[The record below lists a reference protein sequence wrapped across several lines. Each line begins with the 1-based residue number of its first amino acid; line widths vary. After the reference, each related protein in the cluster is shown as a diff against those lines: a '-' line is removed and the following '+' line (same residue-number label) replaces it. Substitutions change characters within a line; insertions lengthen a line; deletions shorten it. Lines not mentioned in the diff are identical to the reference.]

1 MKKTVKIRYRP
12 NTNGTSSIRLNF
24 FSGYEIVNGKRKAK
38 RLIKTLPFHLITD
51 PKTTDEK
58 NQNEAYIKKAN
69 LLAKEWEKS
78 LYKHIN
84 TNGQILNSKTPKGSL
99 SEKWTNHKSK
109 INLVSPANKR
119 QIDVIVVGTGL
130 AGASAS
136 ATLAELGYNVKTFCF
151 QDSPRRAHSIAA
163 QGGINA
169 AKNYQGDGDSIH
181 RLFYDTIK
189 GGDYR
194 SREANVYRLAEVSGN
209 IIDQCVAQGVPFA
222 RDYGGLLDNRSFGG
236 VLVSRT
242 FYAKG
247 QTGQQLLL
255 GAYSAMNR
263 QIGRGKIKMYNRH
276 EMMDIVIVKGKAR
289 GIITRNLVTGE
300 INRHSSHA
308 VVIASGGYG
317 NVFYLSTNAMGS
329 NVSAS
334 WKIHKRG
341 ALFANPCFTQIHPT
355 CIPVSGDHQSKLTLM
370 SESLRNDGRIW
381 VPKKLEDVKMIREGK
396 LSPTEIAE
404 ENRDYYLER
413 RYPAFGNLVPRDV
426 ASRAAK
432 ERCDAG
438 YGVNKTGEAVYL
450 DFSSSIERYGKER
463 ALVLGL
469 DENDASLVMKLGK
482 QVVKAKYGNLF
493 QMYEK
498 IVDQNPYETP
508 MMIYPAVHY
517 TMGGVWV
524 DYNLMTTI
532 PGCYAIGEANFSDHG
547 ANRLGASALMQ
558 GLADGYFVLPYT
570 IGDYLSDDIRT
581 GPISI
586 DSPEFEKAEKYV
598 RESLEKLINRK
609 GKNSVDYYHK
619 KLGKIM
625 WNKCGMSRN
634 KNELKEAINEI
645 KILREDFH
653 QNVKIPGKLD
663 EFNEELSKA
672 TRVSD
677 FLELGELFAK
687 DALER
692 EESCGGHFREE
703 HQTKEGEALRND
715 KDYKYV
721 SAWEFNKEPRKSVLH
736 KEKLEYE
743 EIEVKTRSYK

>member
-1 MKKTVKIRYRP
+1 MSK
-12 NTNGTSSIRLNF
+12 
-24 FSGYEIVNGKRKAK
+24 
-38 RLIKTLPFHLITD
+38 
-51 PKTTDEK
+51 
-58 NQNEAYIKKAN
+58 
-69 LLAKEWEKS
+69 
-78 LYKHIN
+78 
-84 TNGQILNSKTPKGSL
+84 LNSKIPKGPI
-99 SEKWTNHKSK
+99 SEKWTNHKNN
-109 INLVSPANKR
+109 IRLVSPANKR

-130 AGASAS
+130 AGGSAS
-136 ATLAELGYNVKTFCF
+136 ATLAELGYNVKSFCF

-169 AKNYQGDGDSIH
+169 AKNYQGDGDSVH
-181 RLFYDTIK
+181 RLFYDTVK

-194 SREANVYRLAEVSGN
+194 SREANVYRLAEVSAN

-263 QIGRGKIKMYNRH
+263 QIARGKIQMFNRH
-276 EMMDIVIVKGKAR
+276 EMMDIVLVDGKAR
-289 GIITRNLVTGE
+289 GIITRNLIDGKIE
-300 INRHSSHA
+300 RHSAHA

-317 NVFYLSTNAMGS
+317 NLFYLSTNAMGS

-334 WKIHKRG
+334 WKIHKKG
-341 ALFANPCFTQIHPT
+341 AYFANPCFTQIHPT

-381 VPKKLEDVKMIREGK
+381 VPKSKSDAAAIRDGK
-396 LSPTEIAE
+396 LKPTDLSE
-404 ENRDYYLER
+404 EKRDYYLER

-438 YGVNKTGEAVYL
+438 YGVNKTGEAVFL
-450 DFSSSIERYGKER
+450 DFASAIIRYGKEK
-463 ALVLGL
+463 AHVKGL
-469 DENDASLVMKLGK
+469 NENDENLVQELGK
-482 QVVKAKYGNLF
+482 EIIKAKYGNLF

-532 PGCYAIGEANFSDHG
+532 PGCFAIGEANFSDHG

-570 IGDYLSDDIRT
+570 IGDYLADDIRT
-581 GPISI
+581 GPISTDFKEFDEAEKAVKDKI
-586 DSPEFEKAEKYV
+586 DS
-598 RESLEKLINRK
+598 LINNK
-609 GKNSVDYYHK
+609 GSKTVDYFHK
-619 KLGKIM
+619 KLGKII

-634 KNELKEAINEI
+634 EKGLKEAINEI
-645 KILREDFH
+645 KSLRKDFYK
-653 QNVKIPGKLD
+653 NVLVPGTANS
-663 EFNEELSKA
+663 FNESLAKA

-692 EESCGGHFREE
+692 SESCGGHFREE
-703 HQTKEGEALRND
+703 SQSKEGEALRDD
-715 KDYKYV
+715 KNFTFV
-721 SAWEFNKEPRKSVLH
+721 SAWEYNGEPSNALLH
-736 KEKLEYE
+736 KEDLKYE
-743 EIEVKTRSYK
+743 NIELKTRSYK